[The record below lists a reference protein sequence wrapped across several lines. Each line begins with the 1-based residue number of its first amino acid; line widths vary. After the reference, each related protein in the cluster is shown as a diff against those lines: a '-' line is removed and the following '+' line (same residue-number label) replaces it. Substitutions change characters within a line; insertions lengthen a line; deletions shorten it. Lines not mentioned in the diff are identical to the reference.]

1 MTRSLAL
8 RAVLVLLLVGAATA
22 AALLVPPRLGLDLRG
37 GTQIVLEARDGPAT
51 RATAEATD
59 RALDVLRRRVDALG
73 VAEATLTRSGERRIV
88 VELPDVRDPREAAE
102 VVGRTAQ
109 LTVHPVLAG
118 ADGGRELPDERGAPV
133 RVGAAALT
141 GDAIADAT
149 ATTDRYG
156 VAWLVDLRLKDSG
169 GRTWQELTGRAAC
182 VPPGDPARRVA
193 IVLDDRVISSPQVD
207 PAVTCGVGI
216 AGDATSI
223 TGSFTQAQA
232 QDLAALVKGGALPVP
247 VEVVEQRVVGPSL
260 GAQAITATWQ
270 AALVGMTATL
280 VFLVAVYR
288 LVGLLAAVGLMI
300 YGLLAYAALVRL
312 GATFTLPG
320 LAGFVLA
327 VGMAVDANVLAFE
340 RAREELPGRPAGP
353 RRLVTAATEGF
364 RRALTAVADSN
375 ITTLLAAGLLFG
387 LASGPVRG
395 FGVTL
400 TVGVLASM
408 VSALIVVRLFVELA
422 LRRPW
427 VVRRPHLSGI
437 AGDGAVRRWLA
448 RRDPQLMRRPRRWIA
463 LSGVL
468 VAVSAL
474 GIGVRGFDLGVEFT
488 GGRLVQYAASAPL
501 DVDAA
506 RQAVSDAGFP
516 RAVVQAAEDGG
527 VAVRTQKLDNAEQAR
542 VSAALSRLAP
552 GVTVERDEL
561 VGPSLGAEL
570 RVKAVVALG
579 VALLAQ
585 LAYLSIRF
593 RWTYGVSAALAM
605 AHDVLVLLGVFAWLG
620 KPVDGVFLAAVLT
633 VIGYSVNDTVVLFDR
648 VRERRGALGRAESW
662 SASVNSSVL
671 STAPRT
677 VNTGLG
683 ALFVLLALAV
693 LGGDSLH
700 DFAVALVIGIVAG
713 TWSSSFT
720 AAPLLIALLGRR
732 RPDDGARPPARG
744 RAFAEVDPYGRPDAA
759 PDASGARL

>member
-1 MTRSLAL
+1 
-8 RAVLVLLLVGAATA
+8 
-22 AALLVPPRLGLDLRG
+22 
-37 GTQIVLEARDGPAT
+37 
-51 RATAEATD
+51 
-59 RALDVLRRRVDALG
+59 
-73 VAEATLTRSGERRIV
+73 
-88 VELPDVRDPREAAE
+88 
-102 VVGRTAQ
+102 
-109 LTVHPVLAG
+109 
-118 ADGGRELPDERGAPV
+118 
-133 RVGAAALT
+133 
-141 GDAIADAT
+141 
-149 ATTDRYG
+149 
-156 VAWLVDLRLKDSG
+156 
-169 GRTWQELTGRAAC
+169 
-182 VPPGDPARRVA
+182 
-193 IVLDDRVISSPQVD
+193 
-207 PAVTCGVGI
+207 
-216 AGDATSI
+216 
-223 TGSFTQAQA
+223 
-232 QDLAALVKGGALPVP
+232 
-247 VEVVEQRVVGPSL
+247 
-260 GAQAITATWQ
+260 
-270 AALVGMTATL
+270 
-280 VFLVAVYR
+280 
-288 LVGLLAAVGLMI
+288 
-300 YGLLAYAALVRL
+300 
-312 GATFTLPG
+312 
-320 LAGFVLA
+320 
-327 VGMAVDANVLAFE
+327 
-340 RAREELPGRPAGP
+340 
-353 RRLVTAATEGF
+353 
-364 RRALTAVADSN
+364 
-375 ITTLLAAGLLFG
+375 
-387 LASGPVRG
+387 
-395 FGVTL
+395 
-400 TVGVLASM
+400 
-408 VSALIVVRLFVELA
+408 
-422 LRRPW
+422 
-427 VVRRPHLSGI
+427 
-437 AGDGAVRRWLA
+437 
-448 RRDPQLMRRPRRWIA
+448 
-463 LSGVL
+463 
-468 VAVSAL
+468 VSAL

-542 VSAALSRLAP
+542 VSAALSGLAP

-570 RVKAVVALG
+570 RVKAVIALG

-648 VRERRGALGRAESW
+648 VRERRGALGRTESW

-720 AAPLLIALLGRR
+720 AAPLLIAMQGRR
-732 RPDDGARPPARG
+732 PDGARPPARG
-744 RAFAEVDPYGRPDAA
+744 RAFAEADPYGRPGAA